1 MYPCFPRFTKIPTSL
16 SRYLVRDYIFVSYRI
31 VSYRFVSIRDAFVIV
46 EMLENL
52 NVNEFCQFSIP
63 DVLFVNVQVSTHTR
77 K

>member
-16 SRYLVRDYIFVSYRI
+16 SRYLVRDYIFVSYR
-31 VSYRFVSIRDAFVIV
+31 FVSIRDAFVIV

-52 NVNEFCQFSIP
+52 NVNEFCQSSIP

>member
-1 MYPCFPRFTKIPTSL
+1 MFSTFYQDSYIVISLPCTRLHFR
-16 SRYLVRDYIFVSYRI
+16 FVSYRI

-52 NVNEFCQFSIP
+52 NVNEFCQSSIP